1 MLLRRGV
8 FRVFCS
14 FFASHPSCGR
24 TIIFHHHCACGA
36 GCRASADFGLLFL
49 ASTYACDTC
58 RTLLSPGPVDK
69 WLHSLP
75 CCRQPHFARALVC
88 LCSVQ
93 QYTHTNESMTVRDRF
108 TTYDLCAVN
117 STQMPPEK
125 IPCRHVGKKVLVAF
139 YVMFTKRIISR
150 NHLWWERVTYLSASF
165 LSGTHAVARAW

>member
-1 MLLRRGV
+1 M
-8 FRVFCS
+8 FCS

-75 CCRQPHFARALVC
+75 CCRQPHTKSLCCSLPHLSHEYARGASSDMFNRWRFTCSSLRSYFSRVRRLKMGTDRTYIPNAPPASECFTAVVANIDGFAIH
-88 LCSVQ
+88 
-93 QYTHTNESMTVRDRF
+93 THTNESMTVHGEF
-108 TTYDLCAVN
+108 FICA
-117 STQMPPEK
+117 
-125 IPCRHVGKKVLVAF
+125 
-139 YVMFTKRIISR
+139 
-150 NHLWWERVTYLSASF
+150 W
-165 LSGTHAVARAW
+165 

>member
-1 MLLRRGV
+1 M
-8 FRVFCS
+8 FCS

-75 CCRQPHFARALVC
+75 CCRQPHTKSLCCSLHPNAARKNPL
-88 LCSVQ
+88 S
-93 QYTHTNESMTVRDRF
+93 
-108 TTYDLCAVN
+108 TYGEEGASSFLLDVH
-117 STQMPPEK
+117 E
-125 IPCRHVGKKVLVAF
+125 V
-139 YVMFTKRIISR
+139 IISLMVGAR
-150 NHLWWERVTYLSASF
+150 DVSF
-165 LSGTHAVARAW
+165 GFFSFRHARRCARMVSSLFAHGEFVICREVGRKVHRTCCI